1 MVVAGTDL
9 THLEVDILAPDLF
22 SEIGQLTES
31 QGMPEGED
39 LRRWID
45 SPIEGLRRDIRR
57 DVKEQ
62 FDEIR
67 RELRDHREAQSR
79 DSREYRDGLKQSL
92 DERLGRIEKSLGGL
106 EEGKASKRVEHILY
120 GLCGLIIVY
129 VVNLWLGA
137 IELNREPT
145 PDNPPSAAQKR

>member
-1 MVVAGTDL
+1 MVAARMGVP
-9 THLEVDILAPDLF
+9 HQEVDIHLPALF
-22 SEIGQLTES
+22 SSIGQLTEMHD
-31 QGMPEGED
+31 MPEGED

-62 FDEIR
+62 FDEIK
-67 RELRDHREAQSR
+67 RELRENREAQVR
-79 DSREYRDGLKQSL
+79 DNREYREGFKSSL

-129 VVNLWLGA
+129 VINLWLGA
-137 IELNREPT
+137 IELSKT
-145 PDNPPSAAQKR
+145 PPPDPPASSAPRR